1 MFLIIGTLYAATG
14 KFLFMTFLSGNNCT
28 ELLDLIMWLNLIVP
42 INVLQNRTLQ
52 ILFGTFIRLN
62 DDDDDIDDDM
72 IRL

>member
-1 MFLIIGTLYAATG
+1 
-14 KFLFMTFLSGNNCT
+14 MTFLSGSNCT
-28 ELLDLIMWLNLIVP
+28 ECLDLIMWLNLIVP